1 MDNFNFY
8 DSSSDSQLPGS
19 SESFEAKNRK
29 ILMEEQY
36 RMLQKQK
43 EEMIAQQKYRE
54 EQRKGANFEKWLLIF
69 NTAIAIAALLVS
81 IFK

>member
-1 MDNFNFY
+1 MHLWLWTILIFTIAVQILNFL
-8 DSSSDSQLPGS
+8 DRQSRL
-19 SESFEAKNRK
+19 KRK
-29 ILMEEQY
+29 IEKYLWKK
-36 RMLQKQK
+36 LQKQK

-69 NTAIAIAALLVS
+69 NTAIAALLVS